1 MRMSDYGHNPAE
13 PTRNMAAP
21 VSPMFLAV
29 FVLTAGA
36 MIASLIWVVIHS
48 PRLSTVSMQPSKPLV
63 MADQLNFFDSSTAWN
78 SGKLERLELPGAS
91 SQLSLKDGRNRFP
104 RSGTW
109 TSPETKTAFGFTELI
124 PSYNPHCPPQTGLRF
139 DVRTRDAISAKWSN
153 WFYLGSWGR
162 TLTSGEREIQSEFGA
177 VDVDTLKLTRPAD
190 AYQVRVH
197 FYAFILDEKV
207 NPTLRRLSG
216 VYSGAISEIVPTNLN
231 LIPISLTPDF
241 ACDIPVPFRAQGNA
255 AKPLRPEICSP
266 TSVSMVMQYLGRD
279 IPTEENALAIY
290 DSEYGLFGNWARAVA
305 WAGENG
311 FDAWMTRYRN
321 WDQVKATLAQGQP
334 IIASIRFD
342 KGQCPSFVLQ
352 QTDGHLIVIRG
363 IKSNGDLIV
372 NDPASRDKG
381 KAAIYKASE
390 LAKAWFEHG
399 GVGYII
405 RKPLP

>member
-1 MRMSDYGHNPAE
+1 MSDYRHNSAE
-13 PTRNMAAP
+13 PTRNTAP
-21 VSPMFLAV
+21 VSPKFLAV
-29 FVLTAGA
+29 YVLIAGV
-36 MIASLIWVVIHS
+36 MIASLSWAVIHS
-48 PRLSTVSMQPSKPLV
+48 PRIPAVSIQPLKPLL
-63 MADQLNFFDSSTAWN
+63 MTDQLDFFDSSAAWN
-78 SGKLERLELPGAS
+78 SGKLERIELPGGA
-91 SQLSLKDGRNRFP
+91 SQLSLKDTRNRFP

-109 TSPETKTAFGFTELI
+109 TSPETKTMFAFTELI
-124 PSYNPHCPPQTGLRF
+124 PSYNPHCPPETGLRF
-139 DVRTRDAISAKWSN
+139 DVRTRDAASSKWSN

-162 TLTSGEREIQSEFGA
+162 TLASVEREIQNEFGA
-177 VDVDTLKLTRPAD
+177 VDVDTLKLTRAAD

-197 FYAFILDEKV
+197 FYAFNLDEKI
-207 NPTLRRLSG
+207 NPTLRRLSV
-216 VYSGAISEIVPTNLN
+216 VYSGAIGDDSPQRPTV
-231 LIPISLTPDF
+231 IPVSLASDF
-241 ACDIPVPFRAQGNA
+241 ARDIPVPFRAQGNA

-279 IPTEENALAIY
+279 IPTEQNALAIY

-311 FDAWMTRYRN
+311 FDAWVTRYRN

-363 IKSNGDLIV
+363 VTNQGNLIV
-372 NDPASRDKG
+372 NDPASREKG
-381 KAAIYKASE
+381 NAAIYKSSE